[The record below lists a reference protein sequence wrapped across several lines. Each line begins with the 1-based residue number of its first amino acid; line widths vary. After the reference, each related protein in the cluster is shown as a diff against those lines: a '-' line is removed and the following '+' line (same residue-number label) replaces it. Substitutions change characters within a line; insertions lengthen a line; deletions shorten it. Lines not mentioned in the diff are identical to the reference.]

1 MINRYYGNSGKVVRV
16 SEACPHHSPVHS
28 PPRRGAEKPPVHGG
42 GNSAGLTGLKN
53 LLGGILP
60 GGIDMGDAFVLLLL
74 LLLYIDS
81 RDPDFIIM
89 LIVLGYDVFKGSQL
103 LSGLSGLP
111 GLSGLSGLL
120 GLSP

>member
-1 MINRYYGNSGKVVRV
+1 MINRYYGNTGKVVRV
-16 SEACPHHSPVHS
+16 SEACPHHYPAHS

-60 GGIDMGDAFVLLLL
+60 SGIDMGDAFVLLLL

-89 LIVLGYDVFKGSQL
+89 LIVLGYDVLKGSQL